1 MLEMPKL
8 IKEWKRVG
16 LSVQP
21 HDILLAYV
29 ILTDQQT
36 GKRNWTKFPK

>member
-1 MLEMPKL
+1 MAGLLTSLVRMQKRREAMLEMPKL

-21 HDILLAYV
+21 HDILLA
-29 ILTDQQT
+29 
-36 GKRNWTKFPK
+36 